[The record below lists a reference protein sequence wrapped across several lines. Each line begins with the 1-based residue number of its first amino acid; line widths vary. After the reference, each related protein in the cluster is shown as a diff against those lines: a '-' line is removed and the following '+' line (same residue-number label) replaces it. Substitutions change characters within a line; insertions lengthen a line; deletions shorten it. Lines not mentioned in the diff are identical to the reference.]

1 MKRTKRK
8 ATRVRRKAAVKK
20 HMTVG
25 AALKLVSEMLAI
37 PRQAILMVGRNRR
50 KANTRAKLA
59 QLRQE
64 WQLSSRRR

>member
-1 MKRTKRK
+1 MKKTKRK
-8 ATRVRRKAAVKK
+8 TRVRRKTVLKK

-25 AALKLVSEMLAI
+25 AALKLISEMLAI

-59 QLRQE
+59 QLREE
-64 WQLSSRRR
+64 WHLTTRRR